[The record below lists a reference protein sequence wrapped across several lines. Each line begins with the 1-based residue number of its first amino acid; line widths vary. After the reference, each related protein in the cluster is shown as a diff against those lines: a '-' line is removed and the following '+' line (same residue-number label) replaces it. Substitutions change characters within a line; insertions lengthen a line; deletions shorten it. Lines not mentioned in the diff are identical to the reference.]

1 MTILGSFGKMI
12 KLLGY
17 VGWTVFGLW
26 GFIIC
31 LSIVNSVAGFW
42 GVVLGFTIAPVTFL
56 VAPWYALIAWGN
68 PLPLI
73 VGYGGGILST
83 CMFALGSWL
92 EERATPIRA

>member
-31 LSIVNSVAGFW
+31 LSIVNSVMGFL
-42 GVVLGFTIAPVTFL
+42 GVVL
-56 VAPWYALIAWGN
+56 
-68 PLPLI
+68 
-73 VGYGGGILST
+73 
-83 CMFALGSWL
+83 
-92 EERATPIRA
+92 